1 MVASTIS
8 PWNLARGTC
17 VANFFASRAATS
29 NPTLCRVSLYLLP
42 GLPRPTIS
50 FMFAASSSLGGG
62 ELLTPSQARIHSS
75 TTTSSPLLLPL
86 PPASPCGSALARQLP
101 AQPRPQ
107 EQPPQPYVA

>member
-8 PWNLARGTC
+8 PWNLARGAC

-75 TTTSSPLLLPL
+75 TTTSSPLLLLL
-86 PPASPCGSALARQLP
+86 PPASPCGLVPVPPRQ
-101 AQPRPQ
+101 AQPPRQ
-107 EQPPQPYVA
+107 EQP

>member
-8 PWNLARGTC
+8 PWNRARGGA
-17 VANFFASRAATS
+17 VANFFASSPATS

-50 FMFAASSSLGGG
+50 FIFAASSSLGGG

-75 TTTSSPLLLPL
+75 TTISSPLLQLP
-86 PPASPCGSALARQLP
+86 PPASPCGSTPARQHP
-101 AQPRPQ
+101 VRPPPQ
-107 EQPPQPYVA
+107 EQLPRRRAA